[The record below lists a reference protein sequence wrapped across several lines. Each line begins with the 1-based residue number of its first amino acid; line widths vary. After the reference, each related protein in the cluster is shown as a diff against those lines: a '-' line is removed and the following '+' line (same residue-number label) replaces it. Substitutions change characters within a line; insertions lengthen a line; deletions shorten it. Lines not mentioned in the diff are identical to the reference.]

1 MTSKNYNLFLIDG
14 EVTGRIKCTLF
25 NWTGIAYKIPRSKL
39 NNSKYRQDLKQ
50 SGVYFLFGKNDD
62 DNKEEVYIGQA
73 GIRKNGEGVLYRVL
87 EHLNKDEIY
96 FNEVVILT
104 TQNNSFGPTEISYLE
119 NKFTNMAKQ
128 INRYNVKNGNDPNP
142 GHVTEEKE
150 SELEDFIEYSKM
162 VLGVLGYKIFVPLV
176 KNENNIDNENKD
188 LENNEEL
195 TLYISQKIKN
205 TDKIFEAKCIR
216 TDEGFVVLEG
226 SMIKE
231 KSDKSIRKNIK
242 ALREKLIQN
251 NTIING
257 ILQQDY
263 LFDSPSYAAQF
274 VLGSN
279 SNGKKAWKTKDSLT
293 LKDLEEKEI
302 I

>member
-1 MTSKNYNLFLIDG
+1 M
-14 EVTGRIKCTLF
+14 
-25 NWTGIAYKIPRSKL
+25 
-39 NNSKYRQDLKQ
+39 
-50 SGVYFLFGKNDD
+50 
-62 DNKEEVYIGQA
+62 
-73 GIRKNGEGVLYRVL
+73 YRVL

-279 SNGKKAWKTKDSLT
+279 SNGKKAWKTKDGLT